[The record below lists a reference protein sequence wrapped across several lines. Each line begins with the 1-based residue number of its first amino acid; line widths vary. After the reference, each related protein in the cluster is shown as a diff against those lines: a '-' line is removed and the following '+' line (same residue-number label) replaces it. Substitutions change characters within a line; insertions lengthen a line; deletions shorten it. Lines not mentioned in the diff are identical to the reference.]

1 MSSKQSKNKQSLSAA
16 ERTEVARLVRA
27 SLRAE
32 IEEKV
37 TFTTQNGGI
46 DFTGTCFSL
55 TNALVRADGPID
67 AFTGSL
73 IRPTSLKVDYT
84 YSTNQ
89 TFSNVRILVF
99 QFQDASVPLTS
110 AGILQY
116 PSQVESPHS
125 PVSWLNNHKIKVL
138 WDQNHAIA
146 PVAGSFA
153 VHHGSINLKSCF
165 SNVQFSVTG
174 PVQPQMNGIYLLAI
188 SDDSVAPY
196 PQLTYVSELIYT
208 DA

>member
-1 MSSKQSKNKQSLSAA
+1 MSTSQSKNKQSLSVA
-16 ERTEVARLVRA
+16 ERAEVTKLIQA

-32 IEEKV
+32 IEDKV
-37 TFTTQNGGI
+37 TYTTQNGGI

-67 AFTGSL
+67 AFTGAL
-73 IRPTSLKVDYT
+73 IKPTSLRVDFT

-99 QFQDASVPLTS
+99 QFRDASVPLTA
-110 AGILQY
+110 AGVLEYFSTI
-116 PSQVESPHS
+116 ETPHS
-125 PVSWLNNHKIKVL
+125 PISWLNKRKINVL
-138 WDQNHAIA
+138 WDKNFAIA
-146 PVAGSFA
+146 PVAGSYA
-153 VHHGSINLKSCF
+153 VHHELIQINSRF
-165 SNVQFSVTG
+165 APIQFTDTG
-174 PVQPQMNGIYLLAI
+174 PVQPQMNGIYLLAV

-196 PQLTYVSELIYT
+196 PQLTYISSLVYT